1 MWKRLQ
7 WAFFLESSMSL
18 GVAFVEQL
26 NLATIFFSRAIT
38 LMKKRTAVPEFECF
52 TLYLSNAD
60 ITIWSECERHEI
72 PLIRFFPMMLSCFM
86 TSSISFSC
94 SMKFK
99 ICWFISYC
107 SESNASESAIS
118 HNSASSSASA
128 TKPLVV
134 VLDISGTNG
143 SEVWFLDSV
152 DW

>member
-7 WAFFLESSMSL
+7 WAFFRKLNEPWSRICW
-18 GVAFVEQL
+18 AVEFS
-26 NLATIFFSRAIT
+26 NYFFPRVIT
-38 LMKKRTAVPEFECF
+38 LMKKRTSVPEFECF

-60 ITIWSECERHEI
+60 ITSWSECERHENL
-72 PLIRFFPMMLSCFM
+72 LIRFFPKMLSCFM

-94 SMKFK
+94 STKFK

-134 VLDISGTNG
+134 VLGISGTNG